1 VTRPINPP
9 DADLPALAP
18 AEFHRYSRHLILP
31 HVGESGQ
38 RRLKRSRVLVV
49 GAGGLGS
56 PAALYLAAAGI
67 GTIGLVDSDVVDVT
81 NLQRQ
86 VLHGTSTLGQSKL
99 ASAEA
104 RLRDLNP
111 HVVVQTFPAR
121 LTSENAL
128 DIFRGFDLVLDG
140 SDNFPTRYLV
150 NDAAFLSGIPDL
162 YGAIFQF
169 EGQVSVF
176 AAPGGPC
183 YRCLYAD
190 PPPAGL
196 VPGCAEAGVFG
207 ALPGVIGSMQAM
219 EAIKLLLGI
228 GEPLVGRLLLFD
240 GLRMRTR
247 ELTLQRDP
255 ACPLCGDAP
264 SVRALIDYDAFCGVL
279 PPPADSAELEVVP
292 GALKQEL
299 ESGRP
304 VVLLD
309 VREVP
314 EWELVR
320 LPGARLAPLSRLP
333 GMARELD
340 PSSDI
345 VAYCHHGMRSLQ
357 AATFLRSVG
366 MHRVRSLRG
375 GIDAWARDID
385 REMIRY

>member
-1 VTRPINPP
+1 
-9 DADLPALAP
+9 
-18 AEFHRYSRHLILP
+18 
-31 HVGESGQ
+31 
-38 RRLKRSRVLVV
+38 VLVV

-56 PAALYLAAAGI
+56 PAALYLAAAGV
-67 GTIGLVDSDVVDVT
+67 GTLGLVDADVVDVT

-86 VLHGTSTLGQSKL
+86 VLHGTAAIGRSKL
-99 ASAEA
+99 DSAEA

-111 HVVVQTFPAR
+111 HVAVEKFPGR
-121 LTSENAL
+121 LTSANAL

-150 NDAAFLSGIPDL
+150 NDAAFLTGIPDI

-169 EGQVSVF
+169 EGQASVF
-176 AAPGGPC
+176 AARGGPC

-207 ALPGVIGSMQAM
+207 ALPGVIGSLQAM
-219 EAIKLLLGI
+219 EAIKLLLEI

-240 GLRMRTR
+240 GLRMRFR

-255 ACPLCGDAP
+255 SCPLCGDQP
-264 SVRALIDYDAFCGVL
+264 SVRSLIDYEAFCGVL
-279 PPPADSAELEVVP
+279 PASEDSGDLEVTPRALRRELE
-292 GALKQEL
+292 G
-299 ESGRP
+299 GRP

-320 LPGARLAPLSRLP
+320 LAGARLAPLSRLP
-333 GMARELD
+333 GLARELD
-340 PSSDI
+340 PACDI
-345 VAYCHHGMRSLQ
+345 VAYCHHGVRSLQ

-366 MHRVRSLRG
+366 IHKVRSLAG
-375 GIDAWARDID
+375 GIDAWAEEID
-385 REMIRY
+385 RDMIRY